1 MKIKIDEFRIDA
13 AQPVEAPLDFTTLCA
28 LLAQHQAETPT
39 ARLARDCARH
49 AEPVDPAHPAVD
61 VLLAGPGQAAATN
74 GAHGSFHAA
83 AAAAAARNN
92 DGSR

>member
-13 AQPVEAPLDFTTLCA
+13 AQPAEAPLDFTTLCA

-39 ARLARDCARH
+39 GRLARDGACH
-49 AEPVDPAHPAVD
+49 AEPVDPAHPAVA
-61 VLLAGPGQAAATN
+61 VLLAAPGQTGTAN

-83 AAAAAARNN
+83 AAARFN

>member
-13 AQPVEAPLDFTTLCA
+13 AEPAEVPLDFTTLCA

-39 ARLARDCARH
+39 ARLARGGGDAD
-49 AEPVDPAHPAVD
+49 AVDPAHPAVA
-61 VLLAGPGQAAATN
+61 VLLAAPGRTAGVN
-74 GAHGSFHAA
+74 GSHGSFHAA
-83 AAAAAARNN
+83 AAARVN

>member
-13 AQPVEAPLDFTTLCA
+13 AEPVEAPLDFVTLCA
-28 LLAQHQAETPT
+28 IIAQHQAETPT
-39 ARLARDCARH
+39 ARLARSSGPRV
-49 AEPVDPAHPAVD
+49 ETVDPAHPAVA
-61 VLLAGPGQAAATN
+61 VLLAGPGETATAN

-83 AAAAAARNN
+83 AAARFN